1 MLGSNKICR
10 ALVGV
15 GFVAKAL
22 LQAGIVFRFFV
33 RFYFN
38 VMHKFVNDGEG
49 KRFDTFVVFDIN
61 ANQFFIDKVAAIF
74 FAVWVIRY
82 LNIGLILLVAN
93 VLNAPIYNSLHQ
105 FWLTDF

>member
-1 MLGSNKICR
+1 MLGRNKIGR

-15 GFVAKAL
+15 CFVAMAL

-33 RFYFN
+33 RFYFDI
-38 VMHKFVNDGEG
+38 MHKFVDDGEG
-49 KRFDTFVVFDIN
+49 KRFDAFVVFDIN

-74 FAVWVIRY
+74 FTVRVIRY
-82 LNIGLILLVAN
+82 LNIGLILLVTN
-93 VLNAPIYNSLHQ
+93 MLNTPIYNCLHQ